1 MYFISDQTDQ
11 TELEIVNFINIC
23 SENWFVYV
31 AMTTD
36 FFINK
41 DVSKTDETLHDE
53 CNFTENKIW
62 DASCCILFQSCDW
75 TESESVNFWP
85 KMKFYVTMT
94 TELFIKYFCNIKVC
108 WFSIFN
114 DKMSV
119 IYW

>member
-1 MYFISDQTDQ
+1 MFFYEFDNETELLIYRSLQIKIKYQTFLYFISDQTDQ

-31 AMTTD
+31 AMSTD

-75 TESESVNFWP
+75 TESESVNI
-85 KMKFYVTMT
+85 
-94 TELFIKYFCNIKVC
+94 IKISDEKWNF
-108 WFSIFN
+108 
-114 DKMSV
+114 M
-119 IYW
+119 